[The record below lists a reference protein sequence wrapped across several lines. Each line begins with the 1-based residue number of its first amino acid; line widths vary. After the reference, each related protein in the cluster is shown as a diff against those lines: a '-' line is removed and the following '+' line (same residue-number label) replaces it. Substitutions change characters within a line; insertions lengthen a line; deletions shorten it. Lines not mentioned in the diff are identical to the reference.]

1 MTWNTNKEYS
11 KKVYNKIYT
20 KNVEKGYA
28 FTEVVI
34 GTTRKPKYIG
44 HTIVQAYRKD
54 IRDIWIVETKKYTEQ
69 KIYEDKYILI
79 ARINNKGFKQTIF
92 IQKEVI

>member
-54 IRDIWIVETKKYTEQ
+54 VRDNWIRETKQHMEQ
-69 KIYEDKYILI
+69 KIYEDTYILI
-79 ARINNKGFKQTIF
+79 ARVNVKGFKQTIF